1 MPRDD
6 LDHRLFER
14 NLVDLHKTRW
24 AMRAGELLLLVQ
36 AEKAK
41 PHPDADRLATLIAEQ
56 RDWQRQ
62 RHNVDLTRRA
72 FRDSND

>member
-6 LDHRLFER
+6 LDRRLFER
-14 NLVDLHKTRW
+14 NLVYLHKTRW
-24 AMRAGELLLLVQ
+24 AMYAGELRSLVQ

-41 PHPDADRLATLIAEQ
+41 PHPDVSRLATLIAEQ

-62 RHNVDLTRRA
+62 RYNVDLTRRA
-72 FRDSND
+72 FHDSDD